1 MPLHDKD
8 SVRDN
13 LEDEVY
19 ASADLSVTLAVHL
32 RGADADPLVH
42 HRATRRAQDPWA
54 PSLSQQRPGPRAA
67 VSRRRA
73 LSSRFLSRPPLAH
86 PPLQRLGILAPG
98 RRHQR
103 AATPTGLAR
112 TRSPGSDPSLAA
124 ANTLHPCSDPTAPRL
139 FCPQTTHPTHA
150 HLTQREFNSL
160 SLVRLR
166 S

>member
-1 MPLHDKD
+1 MNHGLQPRAITFNALTGIQTTKLFADNHLQNKERPMPLHDKD

-54 PSLSQQRPGPRAA
+54 PSLSQHRPGPRTA

-73 LSSRFLSRPPLAH
+73 LSSRFLSRLPPAIDSSGASGSLRLADATSARQRPLA
-86 PPLQRLGILAPG
+86 
-98 RRHQR
+98 
-103 AATPTGLAR
+103 
-112 TRSPGSDPSLAA
+112 
-124 ANTLHPCSDPTAPRL
+124 
-139 FCPQTTHPTHA
+139 
-150 HLTQREFNSL
+150 
-160 SLVRLR
+160 
-166 S
+166 